1 MSGDIHAPH
10 FLFKVIMSKLK
21 DWIVAKYLKFET
33 QAARAI
39 ETADFY
45 GNLFTERQK
54 FYIAVVFMFLMLMS
68 GLPSAVQFIGLIY
81 IMNKMTPEDKD

>member
-1 MSGDIHAPH
+1 
-10 FLFKVIMSKLK
+10 MSKLK
-21 DWIVAKYLKFET
+21 AWVVTTYLKFEE
-33 QAARAI
+33 QAVRAMQ
-39 ETADFY
+39 TADFY

-54 FYIAVVFMFLMLMS
+54 FYIAVVFMGLMLMA